1 MVNTKTMGHVFKH
14 PKYYEEL
21 RKKGR
26 ENSKQQASSDKQQ
39 AIDETVPHCDIEE
52 ASGKH
57 QASSDSSRK
66 RQAASPEQQAGSCKL
81 QDIFTFVKKDL
92 IKFRV
97 SRDELLY

>member
-21 RKKGR
+21 RRRREK

-52 ASGKH
+52 ASDKR
-57 QASSDSSRK
+57 QADKDSSFK
-66 RQAASPEQQAGSCKL
+66 RQAASPEQQASSDKPEAASSKTSL
-81 QDIFTFVKKDL
+81 P
-92 IKFRV
+92 
-97 SRDELLY
+97 S

>member
-26 ENSKQQASSDKQQ
+26 EEKQASSSKQQ

-52 ASGKH
+52 ALGTKQ
-57 QASSDSSRK
+57 QASSSKPR
-66 RQAASPEQQAGSCKL
+66 EQ
-81 QDIFTFVKKDL
+81 
-92 IKFRV
+92 
-97 SRDELLY
+97 